1 MQALLICSVFG
12 ILASFAGVALFFL
25 FEPITF
31 AAGLWV
37 LFFLGS
43 AITPTCFGIII
54 SSVPKSKQSASFAF
68 GQLFFNINGFFL
80 APNVSGY
87 IMDQYV
93 SPKEGLIMG
102 YRFLLGWNMFTL
114 LFILLATAFSY
125 RNYRKRYMRTPKE
138 DVELKDINIEGEA
151 DDQALNGSKR
161 YNTRPE

>member
-87 IMDQYV
+87 IMD
-93 SPKEGLIMG
+93 
-102 YRFLLGWNMFTL
+102 
-114 LFILLATAFSY
+114 
-125 RNYRKRYMRTPKE
+125 
-138 DVELKDINIEGEA
+138 
-151 DDQALNGSKR
+151 
-161 YNTRPE
+161 